1 MHYPFI
7 VNTEASLIAPDLSM
21 YINVTTI
28 NPIFVICNNTNNTL
42 LIAQVGYQDRK
53 VEVIPSQK
61 RMGWYWADPKGKL

>member
-28 NPIFVICNNTNNTL
+28 NPIFVICGIGLTL
-42 LIAQVGYQDRK
+42 K
-53 VEVIPSQK
+53 VSFK
-61 RMGWYWADPKGKL
+61 